1 MFALMLRGPS
11 VALPGRV
18 AVQEAVDASRRAV
31 HAFVAMNPDKL
42 SLSDWRVHRAGIG
55 DQQGVL
61 RRSTGQRVD
70 RLLLGIRCR
79 HGRRHRRR
87 SPPREAIG
95 TRIPDTEAH
104 PAADATPRAS
114 SEAGRTSGHRAAA
127 GRPLQRPRSCSWR
140 PELLRRR
147 MDERG
152 DIFPVAAPDLADLD
166 RVMCSADA
174 PFDRRP
180 TTDGG
185 VEVLA
190 QGRSAKVLLLGWL
203 AGIVGRQQARASPR
217 RPTCSASREGP
228 LRS

>member
-1 MFALMLRGPS
+1 M
-11 VALPGRV
+11 
-18 AVQEAVDASRRAV
+18 
-31 HAFVAMNPDKL
+31 
-42 SLSDWRVHRAGIG
+42 
-55 DQQGVL
+55 
-61 RRSTGQRVD
+61 
-70 RLLLGIRCR
+70 
-79 HGRRHRRR
+79 
-87 SPPREAIG
+87 
-95 TRIPDTEAH
+95 
-104 PAADATPRAS
+104 
-114 SEAGRTSGHRAAA
+114 
-127 GRPLQRPRSCSWR
+127 
-140 PELLRRR
+140 
-147 MDERG
+147 
-152 DIFPVAAPDLADLD
+152 AAPDLADLD